1 MAREAWSGSAG
12 IEAADAVFELMR
24 RLIDNFRDNPPVTP
38 LVVLQAGEEDDTGT
52 LDRRVAQVVEF
63 VRQGHQPRGLIATR
77 LDGGGG
83 ADAYSSAI
91 DMVRQMSEHPWDNQN
106 QSQYKPFGFP
116 RSRLLRAIEQ
126 AAPEVGGDVST
137 VWSAA
142 QRRERLMRR
151 LAELRWRPG
160 RDPDDTDEERRVSA
174 LTDTVSAVVNPSGFV
189 GAMFIAC
196 LSVLLG
202 EGGWQT
208 AVWGGALALAAFGVV
223 HLLARSAPPLL
234 WLRRASRWFATT
246 TFLAPSSDRPEA
258 AEWSRWRPTKSWE
271 TIRGRA
277 FAVAQQ
283 VVAAQAGDATARQF
297 HLELR
302 VLALLEDLRDN
313 FRPRTLDLRRRKRTV
328 PPVVYLPCATE
339 DDGGLL
345 LLRAISNVRTRRSEV
360 DPLLVL
366 AAIPAAERLRPPGS
380 EDPALQAGEPG
391 LPAGPQPDGPAQDD
405 PELVFA
411 ADARYQEWVTG
422 LNVGQ
427 SPGRSAALPW
437 ILWIPLSADELR
449 RRHSAQHSTIR
460 IRRTAAWL
468 LWSRPC
474 LAVVLAIALAL
485 GFLGNRWMA
494 QRYCE
499 GRLIGSNT
507 DSVLVGGE
515 CVGVATGDVRLA
527 AGNEL
532 ELYGAGKG
540 ITFDAVEQA
549 IRAENAKIGPK
560 DTYVTIVYAGPV
572 TAAEESATR
581 KGLEEITGV
590 YLYQHYAN
598 VSTHQPTKIRVL
610 LANGGED
617 MLQVLPMA
625 RHIAELARRDRS
637 VVGVVGLGR
646 DTTESDDAVEIL
658 KGAGLPVVSTTNS
671 GSHLARELSN
681 WFGLAATDEEEANAL
696 LVVARQ
702 LAQREDGARSVVL
715 ARKVGSEKDFYT
727 TEQARVGKQMLDR
740 AGFTAL
746 PSRPYRLSPNGEP
759 ELTEP
764 VEHICA
770 SDPAP
775 RALYFAG
782 RVEDVPNLMS
792 QLGSTPG
799 CSGRHITVFTG
810 DDLAKSNYD
819 EGESLRIPPEVTLY
833 HFALAPMD
841 LVGAAGFYEDAHR
854 VLGDLLPAGAG
865 ATALAEP
872 ARPWDD
878 ALFSSGQAVLA
889 YSATAVLYR
898 ASKNGDAPQTA
909 PETWADL
916 RWRPNPN
923 LPVGTVSFAGSQP
936 YADQRGHGYKI
947 VRVTYRGHKVRSVTV
962 CGRPAGSDHPLSA
975 PPGRKGADPDTV
987 CREE

>member
-1 MAREAWSGSAG
+1 MTREVWSGSAG
-12 IEAADAVFELMR
+12 IGAADAVFELMR

-38 LVVLQAGEEDDTGT
+38 LVVLQAAEEDASGA

-63 VRQGHQPRGLIATR
+63 VRQGHQPRGLIAKR

-83 ADAYSSAI
+83 SDAYSSAI
-91 DMVRQMSEHPWDNQN
+91 DMVRQLCEHPWDNER
-106 QSQYKPFGFP
+106 QSQYKGFDFP

-126 AAPEVGGDVST
+126 AAPEVGGEVTT

-160 RDPDDTDEERRVSA
+160 RDLDDADGQGRASA
-174 LTDTVSAVVNPSGFV
+174 LADTVGAVANPSGFV

-202 EGGWQT
+202 EGGWRT
-208 AVWGGALALAAFGVV
+208 AVWGGALALAAFGAV

-246 TFLAPSSDRPEA
+246 TFLAPASDRPEA
-258 AEWSRWRPTKSWE
+258 AEWSRWRPAKSWE

-283 VVAAQAGDATARQF
+283 VVAAQAGDPTARQF
-297 HLELR
+297 HVELR
-302 VLALLEDLRDN
+302 VLALLEDLREN

-345 LLRAISNVRTRRSEV
+345 LLRAISNVRSRRSEV

-366 AAIPAAERLRPPGS
+366 AAAPAAERLRPPGS
-380 EDPALQAGEPG
+380 EAPGQPAPSR
-391 LPAGPQPDGPAQDD
+391 PDETGDD
-405 PELVFA
+405 PERAFA
-411 ADARYQEWVTG
+411 ADVRYQEWVTN
-422 LNVGQ
+422 LNAGQ
-427 SPGRSAALPW
+427 SPGRAAALPW
-437 ILWIPLSADELR
+437 ILRIPLPADELR
-449 RRHSAQHSTIR
+449 RRHSAQHATTR

-494 QRYCE
+494 ERYCQ
-499 GRLIGSNT
+499 GRLLGSNT
-507 DSVLVGGE
+507 DSVLVDGE

-527 AGNEL
+527 AGNSL
-532 ELYGAGKG
+532 SLYGAGKG
-540 ITFDAVEQA
+540 VTFDAVERA
-549 IRAENAKIGPK
+549 IRDENARIGPGDK
-560 DTYVTIVYAGPV
+560 YVTIIYAGPV
-572 TAAEESATR
+572 TAEDEAHTR

-590 YLYQHYAN
+590 YLYQHYTN

-610 LANGGED
+610 LANAGEN
-617 MLQVLPMA
+617 MLHTMPMA
-625 RHIAELARRDRS
+625 RRVADLARRDRS
-637 VVGVVGLGR
+637 VVGVVGMGR
-646 DTTESDDAVEIL
+646 DTTESDDAGTVL

-671 GSHLARELSN
+671 GSHLAKGLSN
-681 WFGLAATDEEEANAL
+681 WFGLAATDEEQAEAM
-696 LVVARQ
+696 LVLARQ
-702 LAQREDGARSVVL
+702 LARDEPGARAVVL
-715 ARKVGSEKDFYT
+715 SRKVGSEKDYYT
-727 TEQARVGKQMLDR
+727 TEQARVGQLMLDR
-740 AGFTAL
+740 AGFGLL
-746 PSRPYRLSPNGEP
+746 PAQKYGLSPNGEP
-759 ELTEP
+759 ELTTP
-764 VEHICA
+764 VEEICA
-770 SDPAP
+770 SDPVP
-775 RALYFAG
+775 KALYFAG

-799 CSGRHITVFTG
+799 CSGRDITVFTG
-810 DDLAKSNYD
+810 DDLTKSNYD
-819 EGESLRIPPEVTLY
+819 EGESLRIPEEVTLY

-841 LVGAAGFYEDAHR
+841 LVGTTGFYEDAR
-854 VLGDLLPAGAG
+854 RALAALLPEGV
-865 ATALAEP
+865 TPPALADP
-872 ARPWDD
+872 ARPWND
-878 ALFSSGQAVLA
+878 ALFSSGQSVMA

-898 ASKNGDAPQTA
+898 AAKKGDAPQTA

-936 YADQRGHGYKI
+936 YAPQRGHGYKI
-947 VRVTYRGHKVRSVTV
+947 VRVTYRGHKVRSETV
-962 CGRPAGSDHPLSA
+962 CGRPAGSDDPLVA
-975 PPGRKGADPDTV
+975 PPAPKGADPRTV
-987 CREE
+987 CDAG

>member
-1 MAREAWSGSAG
+1 MSKEVWSGSAG
-12 IEAADAVFELMR
+12 IEAADAVFALMR
-24 RLIDNFRDNPPVTP
+24 RLIDNFRDHPPVTP
-38 LVVLQAGEEDDTGT
+38 LVVLQATEEDGTGT
-52 LDRRVAQVVEF
+52 LDRRVEQVVEF
-63 VRQGHQPRGLIATR
+63 VRQGHQPRGLIAKR
-77 LDGGGG
+77 LDGSGGV
-83 ADAYSSAI
+83 DAYSSAI
-91 DMVRQMSEHPWDNQN
+91 DMVRQLCEHPWDNQN
-106 QSQYKPFGFP
+106 QSQYKPFTFP
-116 RSRLLRAIEQ
+116 RSRLLRAVEQ
-126 AAPEVGGDVST
+126 AAPEVGGEVST

-160 RDPDDTDEERRVSA
+160 RDPDGADESNRASGLA
-174 LTDTVSAVVNPSGFV
+174 DTVGAVVNPSGFV

-208 AVWGGALALAAFGVV
+208 AVWGGALALAAFGVA

-246 TFLAPSSDRPEA
+246 TFLAPSSDRPAA

-277 FAVAQQ
+277 FAAAQQ
-283 VVAAQAGDATARQF
+283 VVAAEAGDMTARQF

-302 VLALLEDLRDN
+302 VLALLEDLREN

-345 LLRAISNVRTRRSEV
+345 LLRAISNVRSRRSEV

-366 AAIPAAERLRPPGS
+366 AAIPAAERLRPPGT
-380 EDPALQAGEPG
+380 EAPG
-391 LPAGPQPDGPAQDD
+391 LPARGPGLPAAPYPAGSAGDD
-405 PELVFA
+405 PERAFG

-437 ILWIPLSADELR
+437 ILRIPLSTDELV
-449 RRHSAQHSTIR
+449 RRHSIQHSTTR

-474 LAVVLAIALAL
+474 LAVVLAIALCL

-499 GRLIGSNT
+499 GRLVGSNT

-527 AGNEL
+527 AGNAL

-560 DTYVTIVYAGPV
+560 DKYVTIVYAGPV
-572 TAAEESATR
+572 TAADESGTR

-590 YLYQHYAN
+590 YLYQRYAN
-598 VSTHQPTKIRVL
+598 VSTHQPTKTRVL
-610 LANGGED
+610 LANAGEN

-681 WFGLAATDEEEANAL
+681 WFGLAATDEEEADAM

-702 LAQREDGARSVVL
+702 LARREDGGRAVVL

-727 TEQARVGKQMLDR
+727 TEQARVGKGMLDR
-740 AGFTAL
+740 AGFTLL
-746 PSRPYRLSPNGEP
+746 PSRSYRLSPNGEP
-759 ELTEP
+759 ELTDP
-764 VEHICA
+764 VEAICA
-770 SDPAP
+770 SQPVP

-799 CSGRHITVFTG
+799 CSGRHMTVFTG
-810 DDLAKSNYD
+810 DDLTKSNYD

-841 LVGAAGFYEDAHR
+841 LVGATGFYQDSHR
-854 VLGDLLPAGAG
+854 VLTELLPAGG
-865 ATALAEP
+865 ATTALADP

-878 ALFSSGQAVLA
+878 PLFSSGQSVLA

-947 VRVTYRGHKVRSVTV
+947 VRVTYRDHKVRSATV
-962 CGRPAGSDHPLSA
+962 CGRPAGSDQPLSA
-975 PPGRKGADPDTV
+975 PPGRKGADPRTV

>member
-38 LVVLQAGEEDDTGT
+38 LVVLQATEEDPTGT
-52 LDRRVAQVVEF
+52 LDRRAAQVVEF
-63 VRQGHQPRGLIATR
+63 VRQGHQPRGLIAKR

-83 ADAYSSAI
+83 VDAYSSAI
-91 DMVRQMSEHPWDNQN
+91 DMVRQLCEHPWDNQS
-106 QSQYKPFGFP
+106 QSQYKPFTFP

-126 AAPEVGGDVST
+126 AAPEVGGEVST

-160 RDPDDTDEERRVSA
+160 RDPDGADEESRVSA
-174 LTDTVSAVVNPSGFV
+174 VADTVGAVVNPSGFV

-277 FAVAQQ
+277 FAAAQQ
-283 VVAAQAGDATARQF
+283 VVAAEAGDMTARQF

-302 VLALLEDLRDN
+302 VLALLEDLREN

-345 LLRAISNVRTRRSEV
+345 LLRAISNVRSRRSEV

-366 AAIPAAERLRPPGS
+366 AAIPAAERLRPPGF
-380 EDPALQAGEPG
+380 EGPV
-391 LPAGPQPDGPAQDD
+391 LPVVPHSDGSAQDD
-405 PELVFA
+405 GERAVG

-437 ILWIPLSADELR
+437 ILRIPLSADELR
-449 RRHSAQHSTIR
+449 RRHSAQHSTTR

-474 LAVVLAIALAL
+474 LAVVLTIALAL

-494 QRYCE
+494 ERYCA

-515 CVGVATGDVRLA
+515 CVGIATGDVRLA
-527 AGNEL
+527 AGNGL

-540 ITFDAVEQA
+540 ITFDTVEQA
-549 IRAENAKIGPK
+549 IRAENARIGPK
-560 DTYVTIVYAGPV
+560 DKYVTIVYAGPV
-572 TAAEESATR
+572 TAADEAATR

-610 LANGGED
+610 LANGGQN
-617 MLQVLPMA
+617 MLHVLPMA
-625 RHIAELARRDRS
+625 RHIADLARRDRS
-637 VVGVVGLGR
+637 IVGVVGMGR
-646 DTTESDDAVEIL
+646 NTTESAGAVQIL

-671 GSHLARELSN
+671 SSRLARKLSN
-681 WFGLAATDEEEANAL
+681 WFGLAATDEEEANAM
-696 LVVARQ
+696 LVLARQ
-702 LAQREDGARSVVL
+702 LARRADGARAVVL

-727 TEQARVGKQMLDR
+727 TEQARVGRQMLDE
-740 AGFTAL
+740 AGFGLL
-746 PSRPYRLSPNGEP
+746 PSRSYGLSPNGEP
-759 ELTEP
+759 ELTDP
-764 VEHICA
+764 VESICA
-770 SDPAP
+770 SRPVP

-799 CSGRHITVFTG
+799 CNGRDITVFTG
-810 DDLAKSNYD
+810 DDLAKSNYA
-819 EGESLRIPPEVTLY
+819 EGESLRIPAEVTLY

-841 LVGAAGFYEDAHR
+841 LVGDTGFYQDSHA
-854 VLGDLLPAGAG
+854 VLGDLLPAGASP
-865 ATALAEP
+865 TALADP

-878 ALFSSGQAVLA
+878 ALFSSGQTVLA

-947 VRVTYRGHKVRSVTV
+947 VRVTYRDHKVRSETV
-962 CGRPAGSDHPLSA
+962 CGRPAGSDQPLSA

-987 CREE
+987 CSEE